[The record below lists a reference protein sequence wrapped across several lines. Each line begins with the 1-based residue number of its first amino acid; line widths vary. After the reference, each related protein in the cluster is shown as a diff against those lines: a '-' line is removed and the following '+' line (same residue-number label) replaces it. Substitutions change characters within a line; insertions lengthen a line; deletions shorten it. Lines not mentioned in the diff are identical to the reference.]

1 MIISCGRI
9 TAPYNLIYKKIYNCK
24 NCHILNPYIKK
35 NEFSRI
41 VIPEHDSLNEYY
53 KDNLI
58 LTKGTLVNLEKINI
72 KNSKLKN
79 ILKFF
84 DKKFK
89 IVLVL
94 IGGNGKSS
102 KILFNDLE
110 SIIQNLNN
118 QKKIQIV
125 YCFSRRTPKSLKMQI
140 MKNKKN
146 KSFFSQI
153 KNLILTGNLLI
164 LLTLFLLLQIR

>member
-1 MIISCGRI
+1 MS
-9 TAPYNLIYKKIYNCK
+9 YFKSLY
-24 NCHILNPYIKK
+24 KK

>member
-1 MIISCGRI
+1 M
-9 TAPYNLIYKKIYNCK
+9 
-24 NCHILNPYIKK
+24 
-35 NEFSRI
+35 
-41 VIPEHDSLNEYY
+41 NEYY

-140 MKNKKN
+140 KKNKKN
-146 KSFFSQI
+146 KSFFFPD
-153 KNLILTGNLLI
+153 KKFNPYWELINI
-164 LLTLFLLLQIR
+164 ANFIFV